1 MARRTFT
8 TELGCIACE
17 DLADFGAGKEGWL
30 VDNPNLLCALDSHS
44 LALANRSIILVLGWS
59 GSDGY
64 RLKIRP
70 SDLSPIEAEYISAL
84 EWLVLDE
91 IKVILVG
98 TSCGYFLIYSLSGDL
113 ILKQMIHPGR
123 ILKIRVHGSK
133 RDLSHGSSL
142 EEVSVAMPGV
152 IARIEGSDIQNTL
165 QKWFQESNAR
175 FWDPKSQQQ
184 DMNDSENSVEK
195 LAYQVWNVS
204 KYGACA
210 DAAITGV
217 MPPPLMEL
225 QSSERYFCAVT
236 VGEDAVIS
244 AFRLSEDKS
253 RSLVGAILSKVVPA
267 TFSTIASFSKMIWR
281 SEPKTSKKPDA
292 KGQAFARASPLTCL
306 KDHPRK
312 GEKLTLSP
320 SGTLAAIT
328 DSLGRILLLDTQA
341 LVVVRLW
348 KGYRDA
354 NCLFMEML
362 VNRDTASSSSNS
374 MDYEPA
380 KNDYC
385 LCLAI
390 HAPRKGIVEIWQ
402 MRTGR
407 RLRTIRCSK
416 GSKLLQPSS
425 RFGSSMVSPYV
436 PLEVFLLNG
445 DSGQISVLNRTL

>member
-30 VDNPNLLCALDSHS
+30 VDSPNLLCALDSHS

-64 RLKIRP
+64 PLKIRP

-98 TSCGYFLIYSLSGDL
+98 TSCGYFLIYSLRGDL

-142 EEVSVAMPGV
+142 EEVSIAMPGV

-165 QKWFQESNAR
+165 QKWFQESSSQ
-175 FWDPKSQQQ
+175 FWDPKSHQR

-292 KGQAFARASPLTCL
+292 KGQAFARGTSWHHDCCSLSFDVL
-306 KDHPRK
+306 KGPSEK
-312 GEKLTLSP
+312 G
-320 SGTLAAIT
+320 
-328 DSLGRILLLDTQA
+328 
-341 LVVVRLW
+341 
-348 KGYRDA
+348 
-354 NCLFMEML
+354 
-362 VNRDTASSSSNS
+362 
-374 MDYEPA
+374 
-380 KNDYC
+380 
-385 LCLAI
+385 
-390 HAPRKGIVEIWQ
+390 
-402 MRTGR
+402 
-407 RLRTIRCSK
+407 
-416 GSKLLQPSS
+416 
-425 RFGSSMVSPYV
+425 
-436 PLEVFLLNG
+436 
-445 DSGQISVLNRTL
+445 